1 MLLGKAT
8 RNSDEADAEDL
19 TCEQTYCFTARGLD
33 ARHRADPE
41 TPAAGSPWFY
51 GN

>member
-8 RNSDEADAEDL
+8 RNSDEVDAEDL
-19 TCEQTYCFTARGLD
+19 VRAKERAFTARGLD

-51 GN
+51 WN

>member
-1 MLLGKAT
+1 MLLAKAIH
-8 RNSDEADAEDL
+8 NGDKVDAEVL
-19 TCEQTYCFTARGLD
+19 VRAKERAFTARGLD

-41 TPAAGSPWFY
+41 TPAAGTPWFY